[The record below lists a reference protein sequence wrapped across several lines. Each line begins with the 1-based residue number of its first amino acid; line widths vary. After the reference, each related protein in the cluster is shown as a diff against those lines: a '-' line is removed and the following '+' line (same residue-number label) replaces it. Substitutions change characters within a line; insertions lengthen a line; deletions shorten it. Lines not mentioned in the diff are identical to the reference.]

1 MKRPGR
7 GTLAFTVPAAI
18 VVGVSLLLTRERGG
32 AAVPEP
38 ARFSGSVTVQRLPS
52 LLGDARLPARV
63 KVAVIRDDAA
73 ASFYDSAA
81 VLDSIAAQWRRV
93 LDDLGAQVRVVRSS
107 QLEAAREAKV
117 IVVPSSPCLSL
128 ATWELLDRAAS
139 GGTGIVLTGRAG
151 VMDAACRPIGYGL
164 VVAATGA
171 TRAAPLDD
179 RSTVYVTFPAGS
191 PLTSGIPPGAR
202 AELRPATQIA
212 LRRRGRD
219 AIYTDYA
226 MYPAPAHEQ
235 PLLDAAV
242 THGTYRR
249 ARVVYWGF
257 DLHDAVDRPWTH
269 AVLRLLA
276 RNSIEWAAALPN
288 AEVEPWPLGRRA
300 AAAIAQDVEAEFG
313 NARFALDSLRA
324 IGVPTTFFLTSELA
338 ARHDQLSLDLRDAGE
353 IGTHSENHRLLGG
366 LPLETQRRRLRV
378 TQDELRDL
386 LGATVIGLRPPQEQF
401 DEATMR
407 AWLAN
412 GGTYLFGAN
421 DSRSAAPELL
431 DIGGDTLVL
440 LGRVGGDDFAIVGVG
455 HGRDTAV
462 EGIARAYLDDF
473 EHLRALGGMF
483 VLSYHSQLLGRPEY
497 VPALARVARALA
509 ADTTVWLTTT
519 GRIANWWRARAAL
532 SLHVRERR
540 NGVEIEIRNSGDD
553 YVQGAVARVRVP
565 RADRPSDANVRLL
578 ANATGELRF
587 VIPTMEPRSTLTA
600 TVLFRG
606 ERGVSA
612 PVRRT
617 QPRKAPP
624 RPERRWFEFWKR

>member
-1 MKRPGR
+1 MSRPGR
-7 GTLAFTVPAAI
+7 GTLAFTIPAAI
-18 VVGVSLLLTRERGG
+18 VVGISLLLTRERGG

-52 LLGDARLPARV
+52 LLGDARLPVRV
-63 KVAVIRDDAA
+63 NVAVIRDDAA

-81 VLDSIAAQWRRV
+81 VLDSVVARWRGV
-93 LDDLGAQVRVVRSS
+93 LDDIGAQARIVRSS
-107 QLEAAREAKV
+107 ELDAARDARV

-128 ATWELLDRAAS
+128 ATWELLERAAS
-139 GGTGIVLTGRAG
+139 RGTGIVLTGRAG

-179 RSTVYVTFPAGS
+179 RSTVYVTFPGGS

-202 AELRPATQIA
+202 AELRPATQLA
-212 LRRRGRD
+212 LRHRGRD
-219 AIYTDYA
+219 AVYTDYA
-226 MYPAPAHEQ
+226 LYPLPAHEQ

-242 THGTYRR
+242 THGSYRR

-257 DLHDAVDRPWTH
+257 DLHDAVDQPWTRG
-269 AVLRLLA
+269 VLELLA
-276 RNSIEWAAALPN
+276 RNSIAWAAAVPT
-288 AEVEPWPLGRRA
+288 AEVEAWPLGRRA
-300 AAAIAQDVEAEFG
+300 AAAIAQDVEAQFG
-313 NARFALDSLRA
+313 NARYALDSLRA
-324 IGVPTTFFLTSELA
+324 AGVPSTFFLTSELA
-338 ARHDQLSLDLRDAGE
+338 ERYDDLSHDLRDAGE

-366 LPLETQRRRLRV
+366 LPFDTQRRRLRV
-378 TQDELRDL
+378 TQDELSDL
-386 LGATVIGLRPPQEQF
+386 LGAAAIGLRPPQEQF

-455 HGRDTAV
+455 HGRDTTV

-473 EHLRALGGMF
+473 AHLRALGGVF
-483 VLSYHSQLLGRPEY
+483 VLSYHSQLLGSPEY
-497 VPALARVARALA
+497 VPALARVARTLA

-532 SLHVRERR
+532 SLRVRERR
-540 NGVEIEIRNSGDD
+540 NGVDVEIRNAGDD
-553 YVQGAVARVRVP
+553 YVQGAVARVRLP
-565 RADRPSDANVRLL
+565 RAEQPSDANVRLL
-578 ANATGELRF
+578 SSASGELRF
-587 VIPTMEPRSTLTA
+587 VIPTMAPRSTLTA
-600 TVLFRG
+600 TMLFRG

-617 QPRKAPP
+617 HPRSPP
-624 RPERRWFEFWKR
+624 RPKRRWFEFWKR